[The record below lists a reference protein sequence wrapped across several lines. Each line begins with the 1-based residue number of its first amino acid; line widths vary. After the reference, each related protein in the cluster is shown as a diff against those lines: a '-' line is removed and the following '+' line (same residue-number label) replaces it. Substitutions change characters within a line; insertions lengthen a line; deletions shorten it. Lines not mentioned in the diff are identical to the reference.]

1 MGHSIRGFVARPETL
16 AAVRAR
22 FPAAKLVALDA
33 GFAWVPA
40 TDALMAEIDA
50 ADPAGERIGRT
61 IDFVFDH
68 PVMLRLLAD
77 LSRGGPIA
85 FVETDYVDGRGAQAA
100 TACVDGKV
108 VTSRGRRRPADQPR
122 AARHRRRPRPRTR
135 TSSTPVCLGKYR
147 SMDAF
152 E

>member
-22 FPAAKLVALDA
+22 FPGTKLVALDA

-77 LSRGGPIA
+77 LSRSGPIA

-100 TACVDGKV
+100 TACVDGQV
-108 VTSRGRRRPADQPR
+108 VTSQEGDARPINHALR
-122 AARHRRRPRPRTR
+122 AIGVVRPSDEDEFDT
-135 TSSTPVCLGKYR
+135 VCLGKYR

>member
-16 AAVRAR
+16 QAVRAR
-22 FPAAKLVALDA
+22 FSVAKLVALDA

-40 TDALMAEIDA
+40 TDALMAAIDA
-50 ADPAGERIGRT
+50 ADRAGEQIGRT

-100 TACVDGKV
+100 TACVDGQV
-108 VTSRGRRRPADQPR
+108 VTSQEGDGRPINHALRAIGVVRPSDEDEFD
-122 AARHRRRPRPRTR
+122 T
-135 TSSTPVCLGKYR
+135 VCLGKYR

>member
-1 MGHSIRGFVARPETL
+1 MGHSIRGFFARPETL
-16 AAVRAR
+16 AAVCAR
-22 FPAAKLVALDA
+22 FPGTKLVALDA

-77 LSRGGPIA
+77 LSRSGPIA

-108 VTSRGRRRPADQPR
+108 VTSEEGDGRPINRALRAIGVVRPSDEDEFD
-122 AARHRRRPRPRTR
+122 T
-135 TSSTPVCLGKYR
+135 VCLGKYR

>member
-1 MGHSIRGFVARPETL
+1 MSHSIRGFVARPETL
-16 AAVRAR
+16 ASVRVR
-22 FPAAKLVALDA
+22 FPVAKLVALDA

-40 TDALMAEIDA
+40 TNALMAAIDA
-50 ADPAGERIGRT
+50 ADPAGAQIGGT

-77 LSRGGPIA
+77 LSRSGPIA

-100 TACVDGKV
+100 TACTDGKI
-108 VTSRGRRRPADQPR
+108 VTSEEGDGRPINRALRAIGVVRPSDEDEFD
-122 AARHRRRPRPRTR
+122 T
-135 TSSTPVCLGKYR
+135 VCLGKHR